1 MPCERPCATGVVA
14 TIHLMNERR
23 PVANPVHDTE
33 GVARSQPGH
42 GQPARP
48 ATFVAQVMAELRKVV
63 QPTRQELITY
73 TVVVLVFVAAVMGF
87 VFGLDQLFRWVMGL
101 VFGS

>member
-1 MPCERPCATGVVA
+1 M
-14 TIHLMNERR
+14 
-23 PVANPVHDTE
+23 ANQAHDIE
-33 GVARSQPGH
+33 GVARSQGGS

-73 TVVVLVFVAAVMGF
+73 TIVVLVFVAAVMGY
-87 VFGLDQLFRWVMGL
+87 VFGLDQIFRWLMGV
-101 VFGS
+101 VFAS